1 MRPQRP
7 MRPRIWTEW
16 TQWTIWMLPR
26 MLPRAQRDAAV
37 ARRSYDD
44 LRYELPFWPQ
54 ALAQRLG
61 ARADARRDRQASARL
76 QELVDRLARASSRT
90 RASTARA
97 YAAAPGGD
105 GGAGAGLENLV
116 ARLGGAPS
124 RPGASTARA
133 YAAAPGG
140 SLAARLAWQ
149 PGRRERPPLRFGPP
163 QSFQEH
169 PRARC
174 LARRAGHR

>member
-16 TQWTIWMLPR
+16 TQWTIWVLPR

-76 QELVDRLARASSRT
+76 QELVDRLAPASSRT
-90 RASTARA
+90 R
-97 YAAAPGGD
+97 
-105 GGAGAGLENLV
+105 
-116 ARLGGAPS
+116 
-124 RPGASTARA
+124 ASTARA

-169 PRARC
+169 PPARC
-174 LARRAGHR
+174 PAPRAGHRVPRLPLQPYPRPSGAT